1 VPLGEGPRRAG
12 QRSCSSDRA
21 LFEEPEG
28 KEAAMNRRAFL
39 SALSGSLLAAP
50 LAAVGQKAGEAI

>member
-1 VPLGEGPRRAG
+1 
-12 QRSCSSDRA
+12 
-21 LFEEPEG
+21 
-28 KEAAMNRRAFL
+28 MNRRAFL